1 VLLFAAATLFTLVT
15 VPVEFDASSRAK
27 KALARMDVVAQGREY
42 NTVSGV
48 LFAAGLTYVA
58 AAISSI
64 LQLLYWA
71 YRAGLLG
78 GRRD

>member
-1 VLLFAAATLFTLVT
+1 MRHWDTLNGSKGTENASAWLFNSIANKHA
-15 VPVEFDASSRAK
+15 DA
-27 KALARMDVVAQGREY
+27 MDNFPIPA
-42 NTVSGV
+42 V

-71 YRAGLLG
+71 YRAGLIG